1 MCDLASNNCGN
12 GCGCGNN
19 SCIWIILILLFCCGN
34 NGIGSSDCGCGN
46 DNSCIWII
54 LILLFCGGLGNNSW
68 GGCGNSRDN
77 CRDNCG
83 CC

>member
-1 MCDLASNNCGN
+1 MCGLSCNNCG
-12 GCGCGNN
+12 CGNNSNN

-34 NGIGSSDCGCGN
+34 NGLGSSDGCGS

-54 LILLFCGGLGNNSW
+54 ILLFLCGGFGNNSL
-68 GGCGNSRDN
+68 GCNSCGNSRDN
-77 CRDNCG
+77 CG